1 VDAAVLANHHRMLS
15 RADDYPIH
23 QTPEPIA
30 VSGTDRNFYD
40 RYFFSA
46 QSPDGSAVM
55 GAALGVY
62 PHLNIIDCAV
72 SVLAGGQQHS
82 LFASRILH
90 GERLDLRVGPVELRV
105 EEPLQRLRLI
115 IAPNDSGI
123 HGEMVFTGRAA
134 PILEPR
140 FIRRV
145 GSRTLMDVTRMT
157 QGGQW
162 QGGIS
167 VAGIAHDLTGWRGTR
182 DRSWGVRP
190 VGAPDSQPTQP
201 AAAPQF
207 FWLWT
212 PTAFDDWHLFF
223 HSNDDEHGRPWN
235 RAGVLVRLKDGAEFP
250 LEDAR
255 MALAFRPGSRHAAA
269 ARLEARLQDGRPVS
283 VDFRIGDNFMMRGIG
298 YGHPLRGHGLF
309 QGDNVVTGEVID
321 LANVDPANPMN
332 AHVQGLAD
340 ASLVIGGAAP
350 VQGRGLFEQL
360 MIGPHAPS
368 GFKGLFDLAG

>member
-1 VDAAVLANHHRMLS
+1 MLS

-46 QSPDGSAVM
+46 QAPDGGAVVGVAM
-55 GAALGVY
+55 GIY

-90 GERLDLRVGPVELRV
+90 GERMDLRVGPVTLEVL
-105 EEPLQRLRLI
+105 EPLHKLRLS
-115 IAPNDSGI
+115 IAPNDTGI
-123 HGEMVFTGRAA
+123 AGELLFTGRAA

-140 FIRRV
+140 FIRRI
-145 GSRTLMDVTRMT
+145 GTRTMMDVTRMT

-162 QGGIS
+162 SGQIS
-167 VAGIAHDLTGWRGTR
+167 AAGVTRDLTGWRGTR

-190 VGAPDSQPTQP
+190 IGAADPQTPQP
-201 AAAPQF
+201 AIPPQF

-250 LEDAR
+250 LEDPR
-255 MALAFRPGSRHAAA
+255 MALAFRPGSRHAGA
-269 ARLEARLQDGRPVS
+269 ARLEARLQDGRPVT

-298 YGHPLRGHGLF
+298 YGHPVRGHGMF
-309 QGDNVVTGEVID
+309 QGPDVVAHEVFD
-321 LANVDPANPMN
+321 LAGIDPANPMN
-332 AHVQGLAD
+332 AHVQGLSE
-340 ASLVIGGAAP
+340 ASLSIGGAAP
-350 VQGRGLFEQL
+350 LIGRGLFEQL
-360 MIGPHAPS
+360 AIGPHAPS
-368 GFKGLFDLAG
+368 GFRELFDLAG

>member
-1 VDAAVLANHHRMLS
+1 MLS

-46 QSPDGSAVM
+46 QAPDGSAVV
-55 GAALGVY
+55 GVALGVY

-72 SVLAGGQQHS
+72 SVLHAGQQHS
-82 LFASRILH
+82 LFASRVLM
-90 GERLDLRVGPVELRV
+90 GERMNLTVGPVTLDV
-105 EEPLQRLRLI
+105 LEPLRRLRLSI
-115 IAPNDSGI
+115 EPNDSGI
-123 HGEMVFTGRAA
+123 AGELTFEGRAA

-140 FIRRV
+140 FIRRN
-145 GSRTLMDVTRMT
+145 GTRTIMDVTRMT

-162 QGGIS
+162 HGRITAAEH
-167 VAGIAHDLTGWRGTR
+167 VHDLAGWRGTR

-190 VGAPDSQPTQP
+190 IGAPDAQAVQP
-201 AAAPQF
+201 AVPPQF

-235 RAGVLVRLKDGAEFP
+235 RAGVLVRVKDGAEFA

-255 MALAFRPGSRHAAA
+255 MALAFRPGSRHAGA
-269 ARLEARLQDGRPVS
+269 ARLEARLPDGKPVS
-283 VDFRIGDNFMMRGIG
+283 VDFTIGANFMMRGIG
-298 YGHPLRGHGLF
+298 YGHPTRGHGMF
-309 QGDNVVTGEVID
+309 QGDGSIAHEVID
-321 LANVDPANPMN
+321 LADVDPANPMN
-332 AHVQGLAD
+332 AHVQGLAE
-340 ASLVIGGAAP
+340 ARLVIGGAAP
-350 VQGRGLFEQL
+350 VLGRGLFEQL

-368 GFKGLFDLAG
+368 GFTELFDLAG

>member
-1 VDAAVLANHHRMLS
+1 MLS
-15 RADDYPIH
+15 RADDFPIH

-30 VSGTDRNFYD
+30 VAGTDRNFYD

-46 QSPDGSAVM
+46 QAPDGSAVV

-82 LFASRILH
+82 IFASRILH
-90 GERLDLRVGPVELRV
+90 GERMDLRVGPVTLHV
-105 EEPLQRLRLI
+105 DAPLERLRLA
-115 IAPNDSGI
+115 IAPNETGISG
-123 HGEMVFTGRAA
+123 ELAFTARAA

-145 GSRTLMDVTRMT
+145 GTRTLMDVTRMT

-162 QGGIS
+162 QGQIMA
-167 VAGIAHDLTGWRGTR
+167 AGNTHDLAGWRGTR

-190 VGAPDSQPTQP
+190 IGAPDAQP
-201 AAAPQF
+201 AQPAVPPQF

-255 MALAFRPGSRHAAA
+255 MALAFRPGSRHAGA
-269 ARLEARLQDGRPVS
+269 ARLEARLADGRPLS
-283 VDFRIGDNFMMRGIG
+283 VDFAIGANFMMRGIG
-298 YGHPLRGHGLF
+298 YGHPSRGHGMF
-309 QGDNVVTGEVID
+309 QGADVVAHEMIE
-321 LANVDPANPMN
+321 LAGVDPANPAN
-332 AHVQGLAD
+332 AHVQGLAE
-340 ASLVIGGAAP
+340 ARMVIGGAAP
-350 VQGRGLFEQL
+350 VAGRGLFEQL
-360 MIGPHAPS
+360 IIGPHAPS
-368 GFKGLFDLAG
+368 GFAELFDLAG

>member
-1 VDAAVLANHHRMLS
+1 MLS

-30 VSGTDRNFYD
+30 VAGTDRNFYD

-46 QSPDGSAVM
+46 QSPDGSAVV

-72 SVLAGGQQHS
+72 SVLHGGRQHS

-90 GERLDLRVGPVELRV
+90 GERMDLTVGPLSLVV
-105 EEPLQRLRLI
+105 EEPLQRLRMAIADNATGISGDLI
-115 IAPNDSGI
+115 
-123 HGEMVFTGRAA
+123 FTGRAA

-140 FIRRV
+140 FIRRI

-162 QGGIS
+162 QGRIS
-167 VAGIAHDLTGWRGTR
+167 AAGLTHDLAGWRGTR

-190 VGAPDSQPTQP
+190 VGAPDSQPSQP
-201 AAAPQF
+201 PVPPQF

-250 LEDAR
+250 LEDPR
-255 MALAFRPGSRHAAA
+255 MALAFRPGSRHAGA

-283 VDFRIGDNFMMRGIG
+283 VDFVIADNFMMRGIG
-298 YGHPLRGHGLF
+298 YGHPTRGHGLF
-309 QGDNVVTGEVID
+309 QGDHALAHEVID
-321 LANVDPANPMN
+321 LADVDPASPMN
-332 AHVQGLAD
+332 AHVQGLCS
-340 ASLVIGGAAP
+340 ASLSIGGAAP
-350 VQGRGLFEQL
+350 VAGRGLFEQL
-360 MIGPHAPS
+360 FIGPHAPS
-368 GFKGLFDLAG
+368 GFAELFDLAR

>member
-1 VDAAVLANHHRMLS
+1 MLS

-46 QSPDGSAVM
+46 QSPDGSAVV

-72 SVLAGGQQHS
+72 SVLNAGQQHS

-90 GERLDLRVGPVELRV
+90 GERMDLRVGPVSLHV
-105 EEPLQRLRLI
+105 EEPLHRLRLAI
-115 IAPNDSGI
+115 EPNSTGISG
-123 HGEMVFTGRAA
+123 ELVFTGRAA

-140 FIRRV
+140 FTRRI
-145 GSRTLMDVTRMT
+145 GTRTLMDVTRMT
-157 QGGQW
+157 QGGAW
-162 QGGIS
+162 QGQITA
-167 VAGIAHDLTGWRGTR
+167 AGTVHDLNGWRGTR

-190 VGAPDSQPTQP
+190 IGAPDAQSPQPT
-201 AAAPQF
+201 AAPQF

-223 HSNDDEHGRPWN
+223 HTNDDEHGRPWN
-235 RAGVLVRLKDGAEFP
+235 RAGVLVRVKDGVHFP
-250 LEDAR
+250 LDDPR
-255 MALAFRPGSRHAAA
+255 MALAFRPGSRRAAA

-283 VDFRIGDNFMMRGIG
+283 VDFRIGADFIMRGIG
-298 YGHPLRGHGLF
+298 YGHPQRGHGMF
-309 QGDNVVTGEVID
+309 QGADALAHEVID
-321 LANVDPANPMN
+321 LASADFANPAN
-332 AHVQGLAD
+332 AHVQGLAQ
-340 ASLVIGGAAP
+340 AQLIIGGAPP
-350 VQGRGLFEQL
+350 VAGRGLFEQL
-360 MIGPHAPS
+360 AIGPHAPS
-368 GFKGLFDLAG
+368 GFRDIFDLAG